1 MERLQ
6 KQAKALRNEV
16 QMQVRSEVMQQPI
29 YQAWQFLTNRM
40 TEDDRPSS
48 TINPNASTTGLDES
62 HDLLLTAIAKLG
74 GLNKEEV
81 VWAWGVDPG
90 ERMVRPVFGKL
101 VPRKSGGFPSTQWA
115 RP

>member
-16 QMQVRSEVMQQPI
+16 QMQARSEVMRQPI
-29 YQAWQFLTNRM
+29 YRAWQFLTNRM
-40 TEDDRPSS
+40 TEDECLSS
-48 TINPNASTTGLDES
+48 AINPNASTTGLDES

-81 VWAWGVDPG
+81 V
-90 ERMVRPVFGKL
+90 
-101 VPRKSGGFPSTQWA
+101 
-115 RP
+115 